1 MALLKSWRD
10 LKRLAAK
17 LGPAGVQ
24 GLLTQEQ
31 PVMPSLSQS
40 PSLALSPSQLLS
52 LGQGLKLD
60 HISDVAPSP
69 GRMVVASG
77 KPLRHMDWGGKH
89 FVLETRGIR
98 LDAWKANPQMWWL
111 HDSHIPLGTSDL
123 VLEPDGR
130 LIAENIRFHRRK
142 LSLSGWTA
150 GEFDTGVIAD
160 LYDAGVIRASSVQ
173 VMFTAEDI
181 ARVFET
187 EEHIILPSS
196 ELIEWSLVTAPADR
210 EAVRLSLSGLGVN
223 DQLATL
229 LLGEAARENSG
240 PVAITSPA
248 ETETTMN
255 ELELTEDD
263 IKALALEIAAAL
275 TTDDDFLASI
285 AAAVATATPVQE
297 AIANGVA
304 LALPQ
309 AHVMQ
314 AATPE
319 VVTPAPAENK
329 VTRLVFNRTV
339 QATTTPAQPAAA
351 KPTVHIN
358 RANQPTPRTVALAN
372 MARVR
377 K

>member
-1 MALLKSWRD
+1 MSLLKSWRD

-24 GLLTQEQ
+24 GLLTQGPTSQ
-31 PVMPSLSQS
+31 NPSLS
-40 PSLALSPSQLLS
+40 LSPSQLLS

-60 HISDVAPSP
+60 HINDVAPSP

-240 PVAITSPA
+240 PVAISPA

-275 TTDDDFLASI
+275 TTDEDFLASI

-297 AIANGVA
+297 AIANGIA
-304 LALPQ
+304 AAMPE

-319 VVTPAPAENK
+319 VASPAPAENK

-339 QATTTPAQPAAA
+339 QATATPAQAQPAAA

>member
-1 MALLKSWRD
+1 M
-10 LKRLAAK
+10 
-17 LGPAGVQ
+17 
-24 GLLTQEQ
+24 
-31 PVMPSLSQS
+31 
-40 PSLALSPSQLLS
+40 
-52 LGQGLKLD
+52 
-60 HISDVAPSP
+60 
-69 GRMVVASG
+69 
-77 KPLRHMDWGGKH
+77 
-89 FVLETRGIR
+89 
-98 LDAWKANPQMWWL
+98 
-111 HDSHIPLGTSDL
+111 
-123 VLEPDGR
+123 
-130 LIAENIRFHRRK
+130 IAENIRFHRRK